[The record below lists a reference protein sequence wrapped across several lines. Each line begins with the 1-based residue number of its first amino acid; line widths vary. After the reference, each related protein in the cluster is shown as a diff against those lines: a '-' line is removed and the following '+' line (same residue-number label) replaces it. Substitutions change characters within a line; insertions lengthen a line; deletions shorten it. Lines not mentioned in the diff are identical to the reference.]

1 MSSHYEMLGVDR
13 KASARAVQRAYE
25 RKMKALARNP
35 DPLQERIV
43 KDAFAVLSNPVK
55 RADYDS
61 RLGESDLM
69 PAGAGSGAPL
79 LVGLVV
85 VALTASGIGYFL
97 YERSKER
104 KAMSLEEQRLEREK
118 AKQKPPAPESRQP
131 ARR

>member
-1 MSSHYEMLGVDR
+1 MSSHYDVLGIER
-13 KASARAVQRAYE
+13 RAPGRTVERAYQ
-25 RKMKALARNP
+25 RKMKAFARNP

-43 KDAFAVLSNPVK
+43 KDAYTVLSNHVK

-61 RLGESDLM
+61 RLGESELM

-104 KAMSLEEQRLEREK
+104 KAM
-118 AKQKPPAPESRQP
+118 
-131 ARR
+131 